1 MQKANNNFTVEAL
14 VAKYR
19 NFVDEHCPKS
29 CEFDGVHEFVMPY
42 NDEAE
47 EQLLATLYK
56 RVAGE
61 NADQAILEALSK
73 YVADF
78 YVDALKETELVFL
91 ANHFSEVSESIF
103 DCLYHN
109 LRTTLDFSLEKPSKV
124 AYDTLTT
131 AKIGTGKT
139 IFIANSGFGD
149 IAMLFPGCTIKGYS
163 SEEENYKS
171 EAWALGQIRLFAAGI
186 KSEIKPFYEDT
197 KNSQYMSDVDI
208 AIFGTDDCY
217 SDLFFNGSEHLFL
230 YMKPNSEFLLFLDK
244 QNAAGNSMAG
254 LTKMLVEKKCIYSIV
269 SFEEP
274 NAILS
279 TTQTTI
285 CVRANKSTSDV
296 VCIKNN
302 ATGEQMQLSAN
313 MLDPT
318 ILWPSYYLT
327 AKPKEGISLS
337 EIVSFL
343 DFRPKKKEDIV
354 FKKTTFN
361 DEKECIEWILSDK
374 EKTIPVIAPINLS
387 TGYEDA
393 ELYEAQ
399 LKQAGDPLF
408 EKLLGWLGKISQPCV
423 FCYGRKDKF
432 IAGYIR
438 KIPSEGI
445 VAYRQLVCLVPKKG
459 IDVRYVAALLLT
471 PEVRNQI
478 ISICEGEVDAHLF
491 PLIMDKIIVPN
502 HTDLERA
509 TFLSEANY
517 NAFES
522 SRKELEQEHKS
533 YIKAV
538 HMRKHA
544 LTQSASSIEATF
556 YALNAYRERKEGTIS
571 DNERISRIAQT
582 TVKDAFEYLSKATKD
597 LLVKLDHIADV
608 EYTFNKP
615 EWINPE
621 EFVESYIQKHE
632 NGWVNFKPVVKWAK
646 GHNLADKDLTD
657 LSGETIL
664 HKGEPIYTMMF
675 PRDALKQI
683 LDNIVS
689 NAISHGF
696 IDKSC
701 HNYQLRFSWEIDG
714 TTLKICVEN
723 NGAPIPSDRSTSSLL
738 EYGVS
743 TSLNSNGHHGI
754 GCNEIDGIMRKYD
767 GKIELV
773 SSPDDEF
780 RVKYILTF
788 NRIFSKLFRYERLRF
803 RLNPSS
809 LG

>member
-1 MQKANNNFTVEAL
+1 MQTVNNNFTVEAL

-19 NFVDEHCPKS
+19 NSVDEHCPKS
-29 CEFDGVHEFVMPY
+29 CESDGVHKFDMPY

-163 SEEENYKS
+163 SEEEICKNKV
-171 EAWALGQIRLFAAGI
+171 WALGQIRLFAAGI
-186 KSEIKPFYEDT
+186 KSEIKQYSKDT
-197 KNSQYMSDVDI
+197 ENSQYMADIDI
-208 AIFGTDDCY
+208 AIFGATENSSCIKAEM
-217 SDLFFNGSEHLFL
+217 LFTF
-230 YMKPNSEFLLFLDK
+230 MPQNSESMLFMNKREAVDLSLANFTTKLAKDK
-244 QNAAGNSMAG
+244 Q
-254 LTKMLVEKKCIYSIV
+254 IYSIV
-269 SFEEP
+269 SLKETEETQ
-274 NAILS
+274 ARS
-279 TTQTTI
+279 TEKRI
-285 CVRANKSTSDV
+285 FLHVNKAVNSSI
-296 VCIKNN
+296 CIKN
-302 ATGEQMQLSAN
+302 AVTGKETKISPDLLN
-313 MLDPT
+313 PE

-327 AKPKEGISLS
+327 AKPKEGMSLS
-337 EIVSFL
+337 EIVSFQDL
-343 DFRPKKKEDIV
+343 KPKNKEDIV
-354 FKKTTFN
+354 FKKTRFN

-374 EKTIPVIAPINLS
+374 EKNILVVAPTNLS
-387 TGYEDA
+387 TRYEDA
-393 ELYEAQ
+393 KLCKENLHP
-399 LKQAGDPLF
+399 AGTPLF
-408 EKLLGWLGKISQPCV
+408 EKQLGLLSNIMQPCV
-423 FCYGRKDKF
+423 LLFGRKDKLV
-432 IAGYIR
+432 AGYI
-438 KIPSEGI
+438 KDLPSEGI
-445 VAYRQLVCLVPKKG
+445 VAYWLFACFVPKEG

-478 ISICEGEVDAHLF
+478 ISICEGEVDAQLF

-522 SRKELEQEHKS
+522 SRKELEQEHES

-538 HMRKHA
+538 RMRKHA
-544 LTQSASSIEATF
+544 LTQSASAIEATF
-556 YALNAYRERKEGTIS
+556 YALNAYRERQNGTIS
-571 DNERISRIAQT
+571 DNERISRIKQT
-582 TVKDAFEYLSKATKD
+582 TVKDAFEYLSMATKD

-608 EYTFNKP
+608 EYTFTKP

-657 LSGETIL
+657 LSEEIIL
-664 HKGEPIYTMMF
+664 HKGDPIYTMMF

-696 IDKSC
+696 KDESR
-701 HNYQLRFSWEIDG
+701 HDYQLRFSWETDG
-714 TTLKICVEN
+714 TALKICVEN

-754 GCNEIDGIMRKYD
+754 GCNEIDSIMRKYD
-767 GKIELV
+767 GMIELV

-788 NRIFSKLFRYERLRF
+788 NRTNILKTL
-803 RLNPSS
+803 
-809 LG
+809 

>member
-1 MQKANNNFTVEAL
+1 MQTVNNNFTVEAL

-29 CEFDGVHEFVMPY
+29 CEFDGVHEFEMPY

-163 SEEENYKS
+163 SEEEICKNKV
-171 EAWALGQIRLFAAGI
+171 WALGQIRLFAAGI
-186 KSEIKPFYEDT
+186 KSEIKQYSKDT
-197 KNSQYMSDVDI
+197 ENSQYMADIDI
-208 AIFGTDDCY
+208 AIFGATENSSCIKAEM
-217 SDLFFNGSEHLFL
+217 LFTF
-230 YMKPNSEFLLFLDK
+230 MPQNSESMLFMNKREAVDLSLANFTTKLAKDK
-244 QNAAGNSMAG
+244 Q
-254 LTKMLVEKKCIYSIV
+254 IYSIV
-269 SFEEP
+269 SLKETEETQ
-274 NAILS
+274 ARS
-279 TTQTTI
+279 TEKRI
-285 CVRANKSTSDV
+285 FLHVNKAVNSSI
-296 VCIKNN
+296 CIKN
-302 ATGEQMQLSAN
+302 AVTGKETKISPDLLN
-313 MLDPT
+313 PE

-327 AKPKEGISLS
+327 AKPKEGMSLS
-337 EIVSFL
+337 EIVSFQDL
-343 DFRPKKKEDIV
+343 KPKNKEDIV
-354 FKKTTFN
+354 FKKTRFN

-374 EKTIPVIAPINLS
+374 EKNIHVVAPTNLS
-387 TGYEDA
+387 TRYEDA
-393 ELYEAQ
+393 KLCKENLHP
-399 LKQAGDPLF
+399 AGTPLF
-408 EKLLGWLGKISQPCV
+408 EKQLGLLSNIMQPCV
-423 FCYGRKDKF
+423 LLFGRKDKLV
-432 IAGYIR
+432 AGYI
-438 KIPSEGI
+438 KDLPSEGI
-445 VAYRQLVCLVPKKG
+445 VAYWLFACLVPKEG

-478 ISICEGEVDAHLF
+478 ISICEGEVDAQLF

-522 SRKELEQEHKS
+522 SRKEMEQEHES

-538 HMRKHA
+538 RMRKHA
-544 LTQSASSIEATF
+544 LTQSASAIEATF
-556 YALNAYRERKEGTIS
+556 YALNAYRERQNGTIS
-571 DNERISRIAQT
+571 DNERISRIKQT
-582 TVKDAFEYLSKATKD
+582 TIKDAFEYLSMATKD

-608 EYTFNKP
+608 EYTFTKP

-696 IDKSC
+696 IDKSY
-701 HNYQLRFSWEIDG
+701 HNYQLRFSWETDG
-714 TTLKICVEN
+714 TALKMCVEN

-754 GCNEIDGIMRKYD
+754 GCNEIDSIMRKYD

-788 NRIFSKLFRYERLRF
+788 NRTNILKTL
-803 RLNPSS
+803 
-809 LG
+809 

>member
-1 MQKANNNFTVEAL
+1 MQTVNNNFTVEAL

-29 CEFDGVHEFVMPY
+29 CESDGVHKFDMPY

-163 SEEENYKS
+163 SEEEICKNKV
-171 EAWALGQIRLFAAGI
+171 WALGQIRLFAAGI
-186 KSEIKPFYEDT
+186 KSEIKQYSKDT
-197 KNSQYMSDVDI
+197 ENSQYMADIDI
-208 AIFGTDDCY
+208 AIFGATENSSCIKAEM
-217 SDLFFNGSEHLFL
+217 LFTF
-230 YMKPNSEFLLFLDK
+230 MPQNSESMLFMNKREAVDLSLANFTTKLAKDK
-244 QNAAGNSMAG
+244 Q
-254 LTKMLVEKKCIYSIV
+254 IYSIV
-269 SFEEP
+269 SLKETEETQ
-274 NAILS
+274 ARS
-279 TTQTTI
+279 TEKRI
-285 CVRANKSTSDV
+285 FLHVNKAVNSSI
-296 VCIKNN
+296 CIKN
-302 ATGEQMQLSAN
+302 AVTGKETKISPDLLN
-313 MLDPT
+313 PE

-327 AKPKEGISLS
+327 AKPKEGMSLS
-337 EIVSFL
+337 EIVSFQDL
-343 DFRPKKKEDIV
+343 KPKNKEDIV
-354 FKKTTFN
+354 FKKTRFN

-374 EKTIPVIAPINLS
+374 EKNILVVAPTNLS
-387 TGYEDA
+387 TRYEDA
-393 ELYEAQ
+393 KLCKENLHP
-399 LKQAGDPLF
+399 AGTPLF
-408 EKLLGWLGKISQPCV
+408 EKQLGLLSNIMQPCV
-423 FCYGRKDKF
+423 LLFGRKDKLV
-432 IAGYIR
+432 AGYI
-438 KIPSEGI
+438 KDLPSEGI
-445 VAYRQLVCLVPKKG
+445 VAYWLFACLVPKEG

-478 ISICEGEVDAHLF
+478 ISICEGEVDAQLF

-522 SRKELEQEHKS
+522 SRKELEQEHES

-538 HMRKHA
+538 RMRKHA
-544 LTQSASSIEATF
+544 LTQSASAIEATF
-556 YALNAYRERKEGTIS
+556 YALNAYRERQNGTIS
-571 DNERISRIAQT
+571 DNERISHIKQT
-582 TVKDAFEYLSKATKD
+582 TVKDAFGYLSMATKD

-608 EYTFNKP
+608 EYTFTKP

-696 IDKSC
+696 IDKSY
-701 HNYQLRFSWEIDG
+701 HNYQLRFSWETDG
-714 TTLKICVEN
+714 TALKMCVEN

-754 GCNEIDGIMRKYD
+754 GCNEIDSIMRKYD

-788 NRIFSKLFRYERLRF
+788 NRTNILKTL
-803 RLNPSS
+803 
-809 LG
+809 

>member
-1 MQKANNNFTVEAL
+1 MQTVNNNFTVEAL

-19 NFVDEHCPKS
+19 NFIDEHCPKS
-29 CEFDGVHEFVMPY
+29 CESDGVHKFDMPY

-163 SEEENYKS
+163 SEEEICKNKV
-171 EAWALGQIRLFAAGI
+171 WALGQIRLFAAGI
-186 KSEIKPFYEDT
+186 KSEIKQYSKDT
-197 KNSQYMSDVDI
+197 ENSQYMADIDI
-208 AIFGTDDCY
+208 AIFGATENSSCIKAEM
-217 SDLFFNGSEHLFL
+217 LFTF
-230 YMKPNSEFLLFLDK
+230 MPQNSESMLFMNKREAVDLSLANFTTKLAKDK
-244 QNAAGNSMAG
+244 Q
-254 LTKMLVEKKCIYSIV
+254 IYSIV
-269 SFEEP
+269 SLKETEETQ
-274 NAILS
+274 ARS
-279 TTQTTI
+279 TEKRI
-285 CVRANKSTSDV
+285 FLHVNKAVNSSI
-296 VCIKNN
+296 CIKN
-302 ATGEQMQLSAN
+302 AVTGKETKISPDLLN
-313 MLDPT
+313 PE

-327 AKPKEGISLS
+327 AKPKEGMSLS
-337 EIVSFL
+337 EIVSFQDL
-343 DFRPKKKEDIV
+343 KPKNKEDIV
-354 FKKTTFN
+354 FKKTRFN

-374 EKTIPVIAPINLS
+374 EKNILVVAPTNLS
-387 TGYEDA
+387 TRYEDA
-393 ELYEAQ
+393 KLCKENLHP
-399 LKQAGDPLF
+399 AGTPLF
-408 EKLLGWLGKISQPCV
+408 EKQLGLLSNIMQPCV
-423 FCYGRKDKF
+423 LLFGRKDKLV
-432 IAGYIR
+432 AGYI
-438 KIPSEGI
+438 KDLPSEGI
-445 VAYRQLVCLVPKKG
+445 VAYWLFACLVPKEG

-478 ISICEGEVDAHLF
+478 ISICEGEVDAQLF

-522 SRKELEQEHKS
+522 SRKELEQEHES

-538 HMRKHA
+538 RMRKHA
-544 LTQSASSIEATF
+544 LTQSASAIEATF
-556 YALNAYRERKEGTIS
+556 YALNAYRERQNGTIS
-571 DNERISRIAQT
+571 DNERISHIKQT
-582 TVKDAFEYLSKATKD
+582 TVKDAFEYLSMATKD

-608 EYTFNKP
+608 EYTFTKP

-696 IDKSC
+696 IDKSY
-701 HNYQLRFSWEIDG
+701 HNYQLRFSWETDG
-714 TTLKICVEN
+714 TALKMCVEN

-754 GCNEIDGIMRKYD
+754 GCNEIDSIMRKYD

-788 NRIFSKLFRYERLRF
+788 NRTNILKTL
-803 RLNPSS
+803 
-809 LG
+809 

>member
-1 MQKANNNFTVEAL
+1 MQTVNNNFTVEAL

-19 NFVDEHCPKS
+19 NFVDEHCPKES
-29 CEFDGVHEFVMPY
+29 YWDPKEGNISGPLDPIDCY
-42 NDEAE
+42 AEAH
-47 EQLLATLYK
+47 LLVTLYK
-56 RVAGE
+56 RIAGE
-61 NADQAILEALSK
+61 NTDQNILEALSK
-73 YVADF
+73 YTAAF
-78 YVDALKETELVFL
+78 YTNALNEEEMDFL
-91 ANHFSEVSESIF
+91 ANHFSKVSTFIF
-103 DCLYHN
+103 NNFADKYTKGWIG
-109 LRTTLDFSLEKPSKV
+109 RPTQKVYEIIEKLKKV
-124 AYDTLTT
+124 EA
-131 AKIGTGKT
+131 GKT
-139 IFIANSGFGD
+139 IFIGGAGLCD
-149 IAMLFPGCTIKGYS
+149 MALLFPNCTIKGYS
-163 SEEENYKS
+163 EYDFFEEHIGDKEM
-171 EAWALGQIRLFAAGI
+171 WALGQIRLFAAGI
-186 KSEIKPFYEDT
+186 KSEIKPFHEDT

-208 AIFGTDDCY
+208 AIFDTADRY
-217 SDLFFNGSEHLFL
+217 SYPFSNGSEHLFQ
-230 YMKPNSEFLLFLDK
+230 YMKPNSKFLLFLDK

-274 NAILS
+274 NAIFGTN
-279 TTQTTI
+279 TTKTTI
-285 CVRANKSTSDV
+285 CVCANKAVSNV
-296 VCIKNN
+296 VCIKND
-302 ATGEQMQLSAN
+302 ATGDLIQLSAN

-327 AKPKEGISLS
+327 AKSKEGIALS
-337 EIVSFL
+337 EIVSFQDL
-343 DFRPKKKEDIV
+343 KPKNMEDIV

-374 EKTIPVIAPINLS
+374 EKNILVVAPTNLS
-387 TGYEDA
+387 TRYEDA
-393 ELYEAQ
+393 KLCKENLHP
-399 LKQAGDPLF
+399 AGDPLF
-408 EKLLGWLGKISQPCV
+408 EKQLGLLCNIMQPCV
-423 FCYGRKDKF
+423 LLYGRKDKLV
-432 IAGYIR
+432 AGYI
-438 KIPSEGI
+438 KDLPSEGI
-445 VAYRQLVCLVPKKG
+445 VAYRQFACLVPKEG

-471 PEVRNQI
+471 PEVKNQI
-478 ISICEGEVDAHLF
+478 MSICEGEVDAQLF

-538 HMRKHA
+538 RMRKHA

-556 YALNAYRERKEGTIS
+556 YALNAYRERKNGTIS

-582 TVKDAFEYLSKATKD
+582 TVKDAFEYLSMATKD

-608 EYTFNKP
+608 EYTFTKP

-696 IDKSC
+696 IDKSY
-701 HNYQLRFSWEIDG
+701 HNYQLRFSWETDG
-714 TTLKICVEN
+714 TALKMCVEN

-754 GCNEIDGIMRKYD
+754 GCNEIDSIMRKYD

-788 NRIFSKLFRYERLRF
+788 NRTNILKTL
-803 RLNPSS
+803 
-809 LG
+809 

>member
-1 MQKANNNFTVEAL
+1 MQTVNNNFTVEAL

-19 NFVDEHCPKS
+19 NFVKENCPKELAWDPETG
-29 CEFDGVHEFVMPY
+29 EFPAPMDPIDTY
-42 NDEAE
+42 PEAH
-47 EQLLATLYK
+47 LLVTLYK

-61 NADQAILEALSK
+61 NADQNILEALSK
-73 YVADF
+73 YTTAF
-78 YVDALKETELVFL
+78 YTNALNEEEMVFL
-91 ANHFSEVSESIF
+91 ANHFSKVSTFIF
-103 DCLYHN
+103 NNFADEY
-109 LRTTLDFSLEKPSKV
+109 TTCWIGRPSQKV
-124 AYDTLTT
+124 YEI
-131 AKIGTGKT
+131 IGTLKKVETVKT
-139 IFIANSGFGD
+139 IFIGGAGLCD
-149 IAMLFPGCTIKGYS
+149 IAMLFPDCTIKGYS
-163 SEEENYKS
+163 GYSYVEELTGEK
-171 EAWALGQIRLFAAGI
+171 EMWALGQIRLFAAGI
-186 KSEIKPFYEDT
+186 KSEILPYSKDT
-197 KNSQYMSDVDI
+197 ENSQYMSDVDI
-208 AIFGTDDCY
+208 AIVGASDIIPTNSFGEKQ
-217 SDLFFNGSEHLFL
+217 FQ
-230 YMKPNSEFLLFLDK
+230 YMKSCSELLLFMDK
-244 QNAAGNSMAG
+244 KEAVGDSIDSFQ
-254 LTKMLVEKKCIYSIV
+254 KMLVEKKYIKTIV
-269 SFEEP
+269 SFEKS
-274 NAILS
+274 NIILNTG
-279 TTQTTI
+279 TTQKRI
-285 CVRANKSTSDV
+285 CISANKTTKDV
-296 VCIKNN
+296 VCIKNDV
-302 ATGEQMQLSAN
+302 TGEQMQLPAN
-313 MLDPT
+313 RLDPT

-327 AKPKEGISLS
+327 AKPKEGIALT
-337 EIVSFL
+337 EIVSFQDL
-343 DFRPKKKEDIV
+343 KVKKKEDLA

-361 DEKECIEWILSDK
+361 DKKECIEWILSDK

-408 EKLLGWLGKISQPCV
+408 EKFLGWLGKISLPCV

-432 IAGYIR
+432 VAGYIR

-478 ISICEGEVDAHLF
+478 MSICEGEVDAQLF

-538 HMRKHA
+538 RMRKHA
-544 LTQSASSIEATF
+544 LTQSASSIKATF
-556 YALNAYRERKEGTIS
+556 YALNAYRIRQNGTIS
-571 DNERISRIAQT
+571 DNERITPIKQT
-582 TVKDAFEYLSKATKD
+582 TVKDAFEYLSSATKD

-608 EYTFNKP
+608 EYTFAKP

-621 EFVESYIQKHE
+621 EFMESYIEQHE
-632 NGWVNFKPVVKWAK
+632 NGWVNFKPVVTWSK
-646 GHNLADKDLTD
+646 GHNLAKQDLKD
-657 LSGETIL
+657 LSGEIIL
-664 HKGEPIYTMMF
+664 HKGEPIHTMLF
-675 PRDALKQI
+675 PKDALKQV

-696 IDKSC
+696 KDESR
-701 HNYQLRFSWEIDG
+701 NDYLLRFSWETDG
-714 TTLKICVEN
+714 IALKMCVEN
-723 NGAPIPSDRSTSSLL
+723 NGLPIPADRSTSSLL

-767 GKIELV
+767 GNVELV
-773 SSPDDEF
+773 PSPEDEF
-780 RVKYILTF
+780 KVKYVLTF
-788 NRIFSKLFRYERLRF
+788 NRTNTLKTL
-803 RLNPSS
+803 
-809 LG
+809 

>member
-1 MQKANNNFTVEAL
+1 MQTVNNNFTVEAL

-19 NFVDEHCPKS
+19 NFVDEHCPKES
-29 CEFDGVHEFVMPY
+29 YWDPKEGNIFGPLDPIDCY
-42 NDEAE
+42 AEAH
-47 EQLLATLYK
+47 LLVTLYK
-56 RVAGE
+56 RIAGE
-61 NADQAILEALSK
+61 NTDQNILEALSK
-73 YVADF
+73 YTAAF
-78 YVDALKETELVFL
+78 YTNALNEEEMDFL
-91 ANHFSEVSESIF
+91 ANHFSKVSTFIF
-103 DCLYHN
+103 NNFADKYTKGWID
-109 LRTTLDFSLEKPSKV
+109 RPSQKVYEIIEKLKKV
-124 AYDTLTT
+124 EA
-131 AKIGTGKT
+131 GKT
-139 IFIANSGFGD
+139 IFIGGAGLCD
-149 IAMLFPGCTIKGYS
+149 MALLFPNCTIKGYS
-163 SEEENYKS
+163 EYDFFEKLSGDKEM
-171 EAWALGQIRLFAAGI
+171 WALGQIRLFAAGI

-197 KNSQYMSDVDI
+197 NNSQYMSDVDI
-208 AIFGTDDCY
+208 AIFDIADRY
-217 SDLFFNGSEHLFL
+217 SYPFSNGSEHLFQ

-274 NAILS
+274 NAIFGTN
-279 TTQTTI
+279 TTKTTI
-285 CVRANKSTSDV
+285 CVCANKAVSNI
-296 VCIKNN
+296 VCIKND
-302 ATGEQMQLSAN
+302 ATGDLIQLSAN

-327 AKPKEGISLS
+327 AKSKEGIALS
-337 EIVSFL
+337 EIVSFQDL
-343 DFRPKKKEDIV
+343 KPKNKEDIV

-361 DEKECIEWILSDK
+361 DENECIEWILSDK
-374 EKTIPVIAPINLS
+374 EKNILVVAPTNLS
-387 TGYEDA
+387 TRYEDA
-393 ELYEAQ
+393 KLCKENLHP
-399 LKQAGDPLF
+399 AGDPLF
-408 EKLLGWLGKISQPCV
+408 EKQLGLFSNIMQPCALL
-423 FCYGRKDKF
+423 FGRKDKLV
-432 IAGYIR
+432 AGYI
-438 KIPSEGI
+438 KDLPSEGI
-445 VAYRQLVCLVPKKG
+445 VAYRQFACLVPKEG
-459 IDVRYVAALLLT
+459 IDVRYVAALLLI

-478 ISICEGEVDAHLF
+478 MSICEGEVDAQLF

-538 HMRKHA
+538 RMRKHA
-544 LTQSASSIEATF
+544 LTQSASAIEATF
-556 YALNAYRERKEGTIS
+556 YALNAYRERQNGTIS
-571 DNERISRIAQT
+571 DNERISRIKQT
-582 TVKDAFEYLSKATKD
+582 TVKDAFEYLSMATKD

-608 EYTFNKP
+608 EYTFTKP

-646 GHNLADKDLTD
+646 GHNLADKDLID
-657 LSGETIL
+657 LSGEIIL
-664 HKGEPIYTMMF
+664 HKGDPIYTMMF

-696 IDKSC
+696 KDESR
-701 HNYQLRFSWEIDG
+701 HDYQLRFSWETDG
-714 TTLKICVEN
+714 TALKICVEN

-788 NRIFSKLFRYERLRF
+788 NRTNILKTL
-803 RLNPSS
+803 
-809 LG
+809 

>member
-1 MQKANNNFTVEAL
+1 MQTVNNNFTVEAL

-19 NFVDEHCPKS
+19 NFVDEHCPKES
-29 CEFDGVHEFVMPY
+29 YWDPKEGNISGPFDPIDCY
-42 NDEAE
+42 AEAH
-47 EQLLATLYK
+47 LLVTLYK
-56 RVAGE
+56 RIAGE
-61 NADQAILEALSK
+61 NTDQNILEALSK
-73 YVADF
+73 YTAAF
-78 YVDALKETELVFL
+78 YTNALNEEEMDFL
-91 ANHFSEVSESIF
+91 ANHFSKVSTFIF
-103 DCLYHN
+103 NNFADKYTKGWIG
-109 LRTTLDFSLEKPSKV
+109 RPTQKVYEIIEKLKKV
-124 AYDTLTT
+124 EA
-131 AKIGTGKT
+131 GKT
-139 IFIANSGFGD
+139 IFIGGAGLCD
-149 IAMLFPGCTIKGYS
+149 MALLFPNCTIKGYS
-163 SEEENYKS
+163 EYDFFEEYIGDKEM
-171 EAWALGQIRLFAAGI
+171 WALGQIRLFAAGI
-186 KSEIKPFYEDT
+186 KSEIKPFHEDT

-208 AIFGTDDCY
+208 AIFDTADRY
-217 SDLFFNGSEHLFL
+217 SYPFSNGSEHLFQ
-230 YMKPNSEFLLFLDK
+230 YMKPNSKFLLFLDK

-274 NAILS
+274 NAIFGTN
-279 TTQTTI
+279 TTKTTI
-285 CVRANKSTSDV
+285 CVCANKAVSNV
-296 VCIKNN
+296 VCIKND
-302 ATGEQMQLSAN
+302 ATGDLIQLSAN

-327 AKPKEGISLS
+327 AKSKEGIALS
-337 EIVSFL
+337 EIVSFQDL
-343 DFRPKKKEDIV
+343 KPKNMEDIV

-374 EKTIPVIAPINLS
+374 EKNILVVAPTNLS
-387 TGYEDA
+387 TRYEDA
-393 ELYEAQ
+393 KLCKEILHP
-399 LKQAGDPLF
+399 AGDPLF
-408 EKLLGWLGKISQPCV
+408 EKQLGLLCNIMQPCV
-423 FCYGRKDKF
+423 LLYGRKDKLV
-432 IAGYIR
+432 AGYI
-438 KIPSEGI
+438 KDLPSEGI
-445 VAYRQLVCLVPKKG
+445 VAYRQFACLVPKEG

-471 PEVRNQI
+471 PEVKNQI
-478 ISICEGEVDAHLF
+478 MSICEGEVDAQLF

-538 HMRKHA
+538 RMRKHA

-556 YALNAYRERKEGTIS
+556 YALNAYRERKNGTIS

-608 EYTFNKP
+608 EYTFTKP

-696 IDKSC
+696 KDESR
-701 HNYQLRFSWEIDG
+701 HDYQLRFSWETDG
-714 TTLKICVEN
+714 TGLKMCVEN
-723 NGAPIPSDRSTSSLL
+723 NGAPIPSDRTTSSLL
-738 EYGVS
+738 EYGVC
-743 TSLNSNGHHGI
+743 TSLNSKGHHGI
-754 GCNEIDGIMRKYD
+754 GCNEIDSIMRKYD

-788 NRIFSKLFRYERLRF
+788 NRTNILKTL
-803 RLNPSS
+803 
-809 LG
+809 

>member
-1 MQKANNNFTVEAL
+1 MQTVNNNFTVEAL

-19 NFVDEHCPKS
+19 NFVDEHCPKES
-29 CEFDGVHEFVMPY
+29 YWDPKEGNISGPLDPIDCY
-42 NDEAE
+42 AEAH
-47 EQLLATLYK
+47 LLVTLYK
-56 RVAGE
+56 RIAGE
-61 NADQAILEALSK
+61 NTDQNILEALSK
-73 YVADF
+73 YTAAF
-78 YVDALKETELVFL
+78 YTNALNEEEMDFL
-91 ANHFSEVSESIF
+91 ANHFSKVSTFIF
-103 DCLYHN
+103 NNFADKYTKGWIG
-109 LRTTLDFSLEKPSKV
+109 RPTQKVYEIIEKLKKV
-124 AYDTLTT
+124 EA
-131 AKIGTGKT
+131 GKT
-139 IFIANSGFGD
+139 IFIGGAGLCD
-149 IAMLFPGCTIKGYS
+149 MALLFPNCTIKGYS
-163 SEEENYKS
+163 EYGFLEELSGDKEM
-171 EAWALGQIRLFAAGI
+171 WALGQIRLFAAGI
-186 KSEIKPFYEDT
+186 KSEIKPFHEDT

-208 AIFGTDDCY
+208 AIFDTADRY
-217 SDLFFNGSEHLFL
+217 SYPFSNGSEHLFQ
-230 YMKPNSEFLLFLDK
+230 YMKPNSKFLLFLDK

-274 NAILS
+274 NAIFGTN
-279 TTQTTI
+279 TTKTTI
-285 CVRANKSTSDV
+285 CVCANKAVSNV
-296 VCIKNN
+296 VCIKND
-302 ATGEQMQLSAN
+302 ATGDLIQLSAN

-327 AKPKEGISLS
+327 AKSKEGIALS
-337 EIVSFL
+337 EIVSFQDL
-343 DFRPKKKEDIV
+343 KPKNMEDIV

-374 EKTIPVIAPINLS
+374 EKNILVVAPTNLS
-387 TGYEDA
+387 TRYEDA
-393 ELYEAQ
+393 KLCKEILHP
-399 LKQAGDPLF
+399 AGDPLF
-408 EKLLGWLGKISQPCV
+408 EKQLGLLCNIMQPCV
-423 FCYGRKDKF
+423 LLYGRKDKLV
-432 IAGYIR
+432 AGYI
-438 KIPSEGI
+438 KDLPSEGI
-445 VAYRQLVCLVPKKG
+445 VAYRQFACLVPKEG

-471 PEVRNQI
+471 PEVKNQI
-478 ISICEGEVDAHLF
+478 MSICEGEVDAQLF

-538 HMRKHA
+538 RMRKHA

-556 YALNAYRERKEGTIS
+556 YALNAYRERKNGTIS

-608 EYTFNKP
+608 EYTFTKP

-696 IDKSC
+696 IDKSY
-701 HNYQLRFSWEIDG
+701 HNYQLRFSWETDG
-714 TTLKICVEN
+714 TALKMCVEN

-754 GCNEIDGIMRKYD
+754 GCNEIDSIMRKYD

-788 NRIFSKLFRYERLRF
+788 NRTNILKTL
-803 RLNPSS
+803 
-809 LG
+809 

>member
-1 MQKANNNFTVEAL
+1 MQTVNNNFTVEAL

-19 NFVDEHCPKS
+19 NFVKENCPKELAWDPETG
-29 CEFDGVHEFVMPY
+29 EFPAPMDPIDTY
-42 NDEAE
+42 PEAH
-47 EQLLATLYK
+47 LLVTLYK

-61 NADQAILEALSK
+61 NADQNILEALSK
-73 YVADF
+73 YTTAF
-78 YVDALKETELVFL
+78 YTNALNEEEMFFL
-91 ANHFSEVSESIF
+91 ANHFSKVSTFIF
-103 DCLYHN
+103 NNFADEY
-109 LRTTLDFSLEKPSKV
+109 TTCWIGRPSQKV
-124 AYDTLTT
+124 YEI
-131 AKIGTGKT
+131 IGTLKKVEAVKT
-139 IFIANSGFGD
+139 IFIGGAGLCD
-149 IAMLFPGCTIKGYS
+149 IAMLFPDCTIKGYS
-163 SEEENYKS
+163 GYSYVEELTGEK
-171 EAWALGQIRLFAAGI
+171 EMWALGQIRLFAAGI
-186 KSEIKPFYEDT
+186 KSEILPYSKDT
-197 KNSQYMSDVDI
+197 ENSQYMSDVDI
-208 AIFGTDDCY
+208 AIVGASDIIPTNSFGEKQ
-217 SDLFFNGSEHLFL
+217 FQ
-230 YMKPNSEFLLFLDK
+230 YMKSCSELLLFMDK
-244 QNAAGNSMAG
+244 KEAVGDSIDSFQ
-254 LTKMLVEKKCIYSIV
+254 KMLVEKKYIKTIV
-269 SFEEP
+269 SFEKS
-274 NAILS
+274 NIILNTG
-279 TTQTTI
+279 TTQKRI
-285 CVRANKSTSDV
+285 CISANKTTKDV
-296 VCIKNN
+296 VCIKNDV
-302 ATGEQMQLSAN
+302 TGEQMQLPAN
-313 MLDPT
+313 RLDPT

-327 AKPKEGISLS
+327 AKPKEGIALT
-337 EIVSFL
+337 EIVSFQDL
-343 DFRPKKKEDIV
+343 KVKKKEDFA
-354 FKKTTFN
+354 FKKIVFN
-361 DEKECIEWILSDK
+361 DEKDGIEWILSDK
-374 EKTIPVIAPINLS
+374 EKMISVIAPINLS

-399 LKQAGDPLF
+399 LKQAGDPMF
-408 EKLLGWLGKISQPCV
+408 EDYLGMLSKISQPCI

-432 IAGYIR
+432 VAGYI
-438 KIPSEGI
+438 KELPSEGI
-445 VAYRQLVCLVPKKG
+445 VAYRQLVCLVPKEG

-478 ISICEGEVDAHLF
+478 MSICEGEVDAQLF

-522 SRKELEQEHKS
+522 SRKKLEQEHKS

-538 HMRKHA
+538 RMRKHA
-544 LTQSASSIEATF
+544 LTQSASAIEATF
-556 YALNAYRERKEGTIS
+556 YALNAYRERQNGTIS
-571 DNERISRIAQT
+571 DNERISRIKQT
-582 TVKDAFEYLSKATKD
+582 TVKDAFEYLSMATKD

-608 EYTFNKP
+608 EYTFTKP

-621 EFVESYIQKHE
+621 EFIESYIQKHE
-632 NGWVNFKPVVKWAK
+632 NGWVNFKPVVKWTK

-664 HKGEPIYTMMF
+664 RKGEPIYTMMF

-696 IDKSC
+696 KDESR
-701 HNYQLRFSWEIDG
+701 NDYQLRFSWETDG
-714 TTLKICVEN
+714 IALKICVEN
-723 NGAPIPSDRSTSSLL
+723 NGAPIPADRSTSSLL

-788 NRIFSKLFRYERLRF
+788 NRTNILKTL
-803 RLNPSS
+803 
-809 LG
+809 

>member
-1 MQKANNNFTVEAL
+1 MQTVNNNFTVEAL

-19 NFVDEHCPKS
+19 NFVDEHCPKES
-29 CEFDGVHEFVMPY
+29 YWDPKEGNISGPFDPIDCY
-42 NDEAE
+42 AEAH
-47 EQLLATLYK
+47 LLVTLYK
-56 RVAGE
+56 RIAGE
-61 NADQAILEALSK
+61 NTDQNILEALSK
-73 YVADF
+73 YTAAF
-78 YVDALKETELVFL
+78 YTNALNEEEMDFL
-91 ANHFSEVSESIF
+91 ANHFSKVSTFIF
-103 DCLYHN
+103 NNFADKYTKGWIG
-109 LRTTLDFSLEKPSKV
+109 RPTQKVYEIIEKLKKV
-124 AYDTLTT
+124 EA
-131 AKIGTGKT
+131 GKT
-139 IFIANSGFGD
+139 IFIGGAGLCD
-149 IAMLFPGCTIKGYS
+149 MALLFPNCTIKGYS
-163 SEEENYKS
+163 EYDFFEEHIGDKEM
-171 EAWALGQIRLFAAGI
+171 WALGQIRLFAAGI
-186 KSEIKPFYEDT
+186 KSEIKPFHEDT

-208 AIFGTDDCY
+208 AIFDTADRY
-217 SDLFFNGSEHLFL
+217 SYPFSNGSEHLFQ
-230 YMKPNSEFLLFLDK
+230 YMKPNSKFLLFLDK

-274 NAILS
+274 NAIFGTN
-279 TTQTTI
+279 TTKTTI
-285 CVRANKSTSDV
+285 CVCANKAVSNV
-296 VCIKNN
+296 VCIKND
-302 ATGEQMQLSAN
+302 ATGDLIQLSAN

-327 AKPKEGISLS
+327 AKSKEGIALS
-337 EIVSFL
+337 EIVSFQDL
-343 DFRPKKKEDIV
+343 KPKNMEDIV

-374 EKTIPVIAPINLS
+374 EKNILVVAPTNLS
-387 TGYEDA
+387 TRYEDA
-393 ELYEAQ
+393 KLCKEILHP
-399 LKQAGDPLF
+399 AGDPLF
-408 EKLLGWLGKISQPCV
+408 EKQLGLLCNIMQPCV
-423 FCYGRKDKF
+423 LLYGRKDKLV
-432 IAGYIR
+432 AGYI
-438 KIPSEGI
+438 KDLPSEGI
-445 VAYRQLVCLVPKKG
+445 VAYRQFACLVPKEG

-471 PEVRNQI
+471 PEVKNQI
-478 ISICEGEVDAHLF
+478 MSICEGEVDAQLF

-538 HMRKHA
+538 RMRKHA

-556 YALNAYRERKEGTIS
+556 YALNAYRERKNGTIS

-608 EYTFNKP
+608 EYTFTKP

-696 IDKSC
+696 IDKSY
-701 HNYQLRFSWEIDG
+701 HNYQLRFSWETDG
-714 TTLKICVEN
+714 TALKMCVEN

-743 TSLNSNGHHGI
+743 TSLNSKGHHGI
-754 GCNEIDGIMRKYD
+754 GCNEIDSIMRKYD

-788 NRIFSKLFRYERLRF
+788 NRTNILKTL
-803 RLNPSS
+803 
-809 LG
+809 

>member
-1 MQKANNNFTVEAL
+1 MQTVNNNFTVEAL

-29 CEFDGVHEFVMPY
+29 CESDGVHKFDMPY

-163 SEEENYKS
+163 SEEEICKNKV
-171 EAWALGQIRLFAAGI
+171 WALGQIRLFAAGI
-186 KSEIKPFYEDT
+186 KSEIKQYSKDT
-197 KNSQYMSDVDI
+197 ENSQYMADIDI
-208 AIFGTDDCY
+208 AIFGATENSSCIKAEM
-217 SDLFFNGSEHLFL
+217 LFTF
-230 YMKPNSEFLLFLDK
+230 MPQNSESMLFMNKREAVDLSLANFTTKLAKDK
-244 QNAAGNSMAG
+244 Q
-254 LTKMLVEKKCIYSIV
+254 IYSIV
-269 SFEEP
+269 SLKETEETQ
-274 NAILS
+274 ARS
-279 TTQTTI
+279 TEKRI
-285 CVRANKSTSDV
+285 FLHVNKAVNSSI
-296 VCIKNN
+296 CIKN
-302 ATGEQMQLSAN
+302 AVTGKETKISPDLLN
-313 MLDPT
+313 PE

-327 AKPKEGISLS
+327 AKPKEGMSLS
-337 EIVSFL
+337 EIVSFQDL
-343 DFRPKKKEDIV
+343 KPKNKEDIV
-354 FKKTTFN
+354 FKKTRFN

-374 EKTIPVIAPINLS
+374 EKNILVVAPTNLS
-387 TGYEDA
+387 TRYEDA
-393 ELYEAQ
+393 KLCKENLHP
-399 LKQAGDPLF
+399 AGTPLF
-408 EKLLGWLGKISQPCV
+408 EKQLGLLSNIMQPCV
-423 FCYGRKDKF
+423 LLFGRKDKLV
-432 IAGYIR
+432 AGYI
-438 KIPSEGI
+438 KDLPSEGI
-445 VAYRQLVCLVPKKG
+445 VAYWLFACLVPKEG

-478 ISICEGEVDAHLF
+478 ISICEGEVDAQLF

-522 SRKELEQEHKS
+522 SRKELEQEHES

-538 HMRKHA
+538 RMRKHA
-544 LTQSASSIEATF
+544 LTQSASAIEATF
-556 YALNAYRERKEGTIS
+556 YALNAYRERQNGTIS
-571 DNERISRIAQT
+571 DNERISHIKQT
-582 TVKDAFEYLSKATKD
+582 TVKDAFEYLSMATKD

-608 EYTFNKP
+608 EYTFTKP

-696 IDKSC
+696 IDKSY
-701 HNYQLRFSWEIDG
+701 HNYQLRFSWETDG
-714 TTLKICVEN
+714 TALKMCVEN

-754 GCNEIDGIMRKYD
+754 GCNEIDSIMRKYD

-773 SSPDDEF
+773 STPDDEF

-788 NRIFSKLFRYERLRF
+788 NRTNILKTL
-803 RLNPSS
+803 
-809 LG
+809 

>member
-1 MQKANNNFTVEAL
+1 MQTVNNNFTVEAL

-29 CEFDGVHEFVMPY
+29 CESDGVHKFDMPY

-163 SEEENYKS
+163 SEEEICKNKV
-171 EAWALGQIRLFAAGI
+171 WALGQIRLFAAGI
-186 KSEIKPFYEDT
+186 KSEIKQYSKDT
-197 KNSQYMSDVDI
+197 ENSQYMADIDI
-208 AIFGTDDCY
+208 AILGATENSSCIKAEM
-217 SDLFFNGSEHLFL
+217 LFTF
-230 YMKPNSEFLLFLDK
+230 MPQNSESMLFMNKREAVDLSLANFTTKLAKDK
-244 QNAAGNSMAG
+244 Q
-254 LTKMLVEKKCIYSIV
+254 IYSIV
-269 SFEEP
+269 SLKETEETQ
-274 NAILS
+274 ARS
-279 TTQTTI
+279 TEKRI
-285 CVRANKSTSDV
+285 FLHVNKAVNSSI
-296 VCIKNN
+296 CIKN
-302 ATGEQMQLSAN
+302 AVTGKETKISPDLLN
-313 MLDPT
+313 PE

-327 AKPKEGISLS
+327 AKPKEGMSLS
-337 EIVSFL
+337 EIVSFQDL
-343 DFRPKKKEDIV
+343 KPKNKEDIV
-354 FKKTTFN
+354 FKKTRFN

-374 EKTIPVIAPINLS
+374 EKNILVVAPTNLS
-387 TGYEDA
+387 TRYEDA
-393 ELYEAQ
+393 KLCKENLHP
-399 LKQAGDPLF
+399 AGTPLF
-408 EKLLGWLGKISQPCV
+408 EKQLGLLSNIMQPCV
-423 FCYGRKDKF
+423 LLFGRKDKLV
-432 IAGYIR
+432 AGYI
-438 KIPSEGI
+438 KDLPSEGI
-445 VAYRQLVCLVPKKG
+445 VAYWLFACLVPKEG

-478 ISICEGEVDAHLF
+478 ISICEGEVDAQLF

-522 SRKELEQEHKS
+522 SRKELEQEHES

-538 HMRKHA
+538 RMRKHA
-544 LTQSASSIEATF
+544 LTQSASAIEATF
-556 YALNAYRERKEGTIS
+556 YALNAYRERQNGTIS
-571 DNERISRIAQT
+571 DNERISHIKQT
-582 TVKDAFEYLSKATKD
+582 TVKDAFEYLSMATKD

-608 EYTFNKP
+608 EYTFTKP

-696 IDKSC
+696 IDKSY
-701 HNYQLRFSWEIDG
+701 HNYQLRFSWETDG
-714 TTLKICVEN
+714 TALKMCVEN

-754 GCNEIDGIMRKYD
+754 GCNEIDSIMRKYD

-788 NRIFSKLFRYERLRF
+788 NRTNILKTL
-803 RLNPSS
+803 
-809 LG
+809 

>member
-1 MQKANNNFTVEAL
+1 MQTVNNNFTVEAL

-29 CEFDGVHEFVMPY
+29 CESDGVHKFYMPY

-163 SEEENYKS
+163 SEEEICKNKV
-171 EAWALGQIRLFAAGI
+171 WALGQIRLFAAGI
-186 KSEIKPFYEDT
+186 KSEIKQYSKDT
-197 KNSQYMSDVDI
+197 ENSQYMADIDI
-208 AIFGTDDCY
+208 AIFGATENSSCIKAEM
-217 SDLFFNGSEHLFL
+217 LFTF
-230 YMKPNSEFLLFLDK
+230 MPQNSESMLFMNKREAVDLSLANFTTKLAKDK
-244 QNAAGNSMAG
+244 Q
-254 LTKMLVEKKCIYSIV
+254 IYSIV
-269 SFEEP
+269 SLKETEETQ
-274 NAILS
+274 ARS
-279 TTQTTI
+279 TEKRI
-285 CVRANKSTSDV
+285 FLHVNKAVNSSI
-296 VCIKNN
+296 CIKN
-302 ATGEQMQLSAN
+302 AVTGKETKISPDLLN
-313 MLDPT
+313 PE

-327 AKPKEGISLS
+327 AKPKEGMSLS
-337 EIVSFL
+337 EIVSFQDL
-343 DFRPKKKEDIV
+343 KPKNKEDIV
-354 FKKTTFN
+354 FKKTRFN

-374 EKTIPVIAPINLS
+374 EKSILVVAPTNLS
-387 TGYEDA
+387 TRYEDA
-393 ELYEAQ
+393 KLCKENLHP
-399 LKQAGDPLF
+399 AGTPLF
-408 EKLLGWLGKISQPCV
+408 EKQLGLLSNIMQPCV
-423 FCYGRKDKF
+423 LLFGRKDKLV
-432 IAGYIR
+432 AGYI
-438 KIPSEGI
+438 KDLPTEGI
-445 VAYRQLVCLVPKKG
+445 VAYWLFACLVPKEG

-471 PEVRNQI
+471 QEVRNQI
-478 ISICEGEVDAHLF
+478 ISICEGEVDAQLF
-491 PLIMDKIIVPN
+491 PLIMDKIIIPN

-509 TFLSEANY
+509 TFLSETNY

-522 SRKELEQEHKS
+522 SRKELEQEHES

-538 HMRKHA
+538 RMRKHA
-544 LTQSASSIEATF
+544 LTQSASAIEATF
-556 YALNAYRERKEGTIS
+556 YALNAYRERQNGTIS
-571 DNERISRIAQT
+571 DNERISRIKQT
-582 TVKDAFEYLSKATKD
+582 TVKDAFEYLSMATKD

-608 EYTFNKP
+608 EYTFTKP

-696 IDKSC
+696 IDKSY
-701 HNYQLRFSWEIDG
+701 HNYQLRFSWETDG
-714 TTLKICVEN
+714 TALKMCVEN

-754 GCNEIDGIMRKYD
+754 GCNEIDSIMRKYD

-788 NRIFSKLFRYERLRF
+788 NRTNILKTL
-803 RLNPSS
+803 
-809 LG
+809 

>member
-1 MQKANNNFTVEAL
+1 MQTVNNNFTVEAL

-29 CEFDGVHEFVMPY
+29 CESDGVHEFAMPY

-61 NADQAILEALSK
+61 NADQAILKALSK

-163 SEEENYKS
+163 SEEEICKNKV
-171 EAWALGQIRLFAAGI
+171 WALGQIRLFAAGI
-186 KSEIKPFYEDT
+186 KSEIKQYSKDT
-197 KNSQYMSDVDI
+197 ENSQYMADIDI
-208 AIFGTDDCY
+208 AIFGATKISSCIKAEM
-217 SDLFFNGSEHLFL
+217 LFSF
-230 YMKPNSEFLLFLDK
+230 MPQNSELMLFMNKREAVDLSLANFTTKLAKDK
-244 QNAAGNSMAG
+244 Q
-254 LTKMLVEKKCIYSIV
+254 IYSIV
-269 SFEEP
+269 SLKETEETQ
-274 NAILS
+274 ARS
-279 TTQTTI
+279 TEKRI
-285 CVRANKSTSDV
+285 CLHVNKAVNSSI
-296 VCIKNN
+296 CIKN
-302 ATGEQMQLSAN
+302 AVTGKETKISPDLLN
-313 MLDPT
+313 PE

-327 AKPKEGISLS
+327 AKPKEGMSLS
-337 EIVSFL
+337 EIVSFQDL
-343 DFRPKKKEDIV
+343 KPKNKEDIV
-354 FKKTTFN
+354 FKKTRFN

-374 EKTIPVIAPINLS
+374 EKNILVVAPTNLS
-387 TGYEDA
+387 TRYEDA
-393 ELYEAQ
+393 KLCKENLHP
-399 LKQAGDPLF
+399 AGTPLF
-408 EKLLGWLGKISQPCV
+408 EKQLGLLSNIMQPCV
-423 FCYGRKDKF
+423 LLFGRKDKF
-432 IAGYIR
+432 VVGYI
-438 KIPSEGI
+438 KDLPSEGI
-445 VAYRQLVCLVPKKG
+445 VAYRQFACLVPKEG

-478 ISICEGEVDAHLF
+478 ISICEGEVDAQLF

-522 SRKELEQEHKS
+522 SRKELEQEHES

-538 HMRKHA
+538 RMRKHA
-544 LTQSASSIEATF
+544 LTQSASAIEATF
-556 YALNAYRERKEGTIS
+556 YALNAYRERQNGTIS
-571 DNERISRIAQT
+571 DNERISRIKQT
-582 TVKDAFEYLSKATKD
+582 TVKDAFEYLSMATKD

-608 EYTFNKP
+608 EYTFTKP

-632 NGWVNFKPVVKWAK
+632 NGWVNFKPVVKWTK

-664 HKGEPIYTMMF
+664 RKGEPIYTMMF

-696 IDKSC
+696 KDESR
-701 HNYQLRFSWEIDG
+701 NDYQLCFSWETDG
-714 TTLKICVEN
+714 IALKICVEN
-723 NGAPIPSDRSTSSLL
+723 NGAPIPADRSTSSLL

-788 NRIFSKLFRYERLRF
+788 NRTNILKTL
-803 RLNPSS
+803 
-809 LG
+809 

>member
-1 MQKANNNFTVEAL
+1 MQTVNNNFTVEAL

-19 NFVDEHCPKS
+19 NFVKENCPKELAWDPETG
-29 CEFDGVHEFVMPY
+29 EFPAPMDPIDTY
-42 NDEAE
+42 PEAH
-47 EQLLATLYK
+47 LLVTLYK

-61 NADQAILEALSK
+61 NADQNILEALSK
-73 YVADF
+73 YTTAF
-78 YVDALKETELVFL
+78 YTNALNEEEMFFL
-91 ANHFSEVSESIF
+91 ANHFSKVSTFIF
-103 DCLYHN
+103 NNFADEY
-109 LRTTLDFSLEKPSKV
+109 TTCWIGRPSQKV
-124 AYDTLTT
+124 YEI
-131 AKIGTGKT
+131 IGTLKKVEAVKT
-139 IFIANSGFGD
+139 IFIGGAGLCD
-149 IAMLFPGCTIKGYS
+149 IAMLFPDCTIKGYS
-163 SEEENYKS
+163 GYSYVEELTGEK
-171 EAWALGQIRLFAAGI
+171 EMWALGQIRLFAAGI
-186 KSEIKPFYEDT
+186 KSEILPYSKDT
-197 KNSQYMSDVDI
+197 ENSQYMSDVDI
-208 AIFGTDDCY
+208 AIVGASDIIPTNSFGEKQ
-217 SDLFFNGSEHLFL
+217 FQ
-230 YMKPNSEFLLFLDK
+230 YMKSCSELLLFMDK
-244 QNAAGNSMAG
+244 KEAVGDSIDSFQ
-254 LTKMLVEKKCIYSIV
+254 KMLVEKKYIKTIV
-269 SFEEP
+269 SFEKS
-274 NAILS
+274 NIILNTG
-279 TTQTTI
+279 TTQKRI
-285 CVRANKSTSDV
+285 CISANKTTKDV
-296 VCIKNN
+296 VCIKNDV
-302 ATGEQMQLSAN
+302 TGEQMQLPAN
-313 MLDPT
+313 RLDPT

-327 AKPKEGISLS
+327 AKPKEGIALT
-337 EIVSFL
+337 EIVSFQDL
-343 DFRPKKKEDIV
+343 KVKKKEDFA
-354 FKKTTFN
+354 FKKIVFN
-361 DEKECIEWILSDK
+361 DEKDGIEWILSDK
-374 EKTIPVIAPINLS
+374 EKMISVIAPINLS

-399 LKQAGDPLF
+399 LKQAGDPMF
-408 EKLLGWLGKISQPCV
+408 EDYLGMLSKISQPCI

-432 IAGYIR
+432 VAGYI
-438 KIPSEGI
+438 KELPSEGI
-445 VAYRQLVCLVPKKG
+445 VAYRQLVCLVPKEG

-478 ISICEGEVDAHLF
+478 MSICEGEVDAQLF

-522 SRKELEQEHKS
+522 SRKKLEQEHKS

-538 HMRKHA
+538 RMRKHA
-544 LTQSASSIEATF
+544 LTQSASAIEATF
-556 YALNAYRERKEGTIS
+556 YALNAYRERQNGTIS
-571 DNERISRIAQT
+571 DNERISRIKQT
-582 TVKDAFEYLSKATKD
+582 TVKDAFEYLSMATKD

-608 EYTFNKP
+608 EYTFTKP

-621 EFVESYIQKHE
+621 EFIESYIQKHE
-632 NGWVNFKPVVKWAK
+632 NGWVNFKPVVKWTK

-664 HKGEPIYTMMF
+664 RKGEPIYTMMF

-696 IDKSC
+696 KDESR
-701 HNYQLRFSWEIDG
+701 NDYQLRFSWETDG
-714 TTLKICVEN
+714 IALTICVEN
-723 NGAPIPSDRSTSSLL
+723 NGAPIPADRSTSSLL

-788 NRIFSKLFRYERLRF
+788 NRTNILKTL
-803 RLNPSS
+803 
-809 LG
+809 

>member
-1 MQKANNNFTVEAL
+1 MQTVNNNFTVEAL

-29 CEFDGVHEFVMPY
+29 CESDGVHKFDMPY

-163 SEEENYKS
+163 SEEEICKNKV
-171 EAWALGQIRLFAAGI
+171 WALGQIRLFAAGI
-186 KSEIKPFYEDT
+186 KSEIKQYSKDT
-197 KNSQYMSDVDI
+197 ENSQYMADIDI
-208 AIFGTDDCY
+208 AIFGATENSSCIKAEM
-217 SDLFFNGSEHLFL
+217 LFTF
-230 YMKPNSEFLLFLDK
+230 MPQNSESMLFMNKREAVDLSLANFTTKLAKDK
-244 QNAAGNSMAG
+244 Q
-254 LTKMLVEKKCIYSIV
+254 IYSIV
-269 SFEEP
+269 SLKETEETQ
-274 NAILS
+274 ARS
-279 TTQTTI
+279 TEKRI
-285 CVRANKSTSDV
+285 FLHVNKAVNSSI
-296 VCIKNN
+296 CIKN
-302 ATGEQMQLSAN
+302 AVTGKETKISPDLLN
-313 MLDPT
+313 LE

-327 AKPKEGISLS
+327 AKPKEGMSLS
-337 EIVSFL
+337 EIVSFQDL
-343 DFRPKKKEDIV
+343 KPKNKEDIV
-354 FKKTTFN
+354 FKKTRFN

-374 EKTIPVIAPINLS
+374 EKNILVVAPTNLS
-387 TGYEDA
+387 TRYEDA
-393 ELYEAQ
+393 KLCKENLHP
-399 LKQAGDPLF
+399 AGTPLF
-408 EKLLGWLGKISQPCV
+408 EKQLGLLSNIMQPCV
-423 FCYGRKDKF
+423 LLFGRKDKLV
-432 IAGYIR
+432 AGYI
-438 KIPSEGI
+438 KDLPSEGI
-445 VAYRQLVCLVPKKG
+445 VAYWLFACLVPKEG

-478 ISICEGEVDAHLF
+478 ISICEGEVDAQLF

-522 SRKELEQEHKS
+522 SRKELEQEHES

-538 HMRKHA
+538 RMRKHA
-544 LTQSASSIEATF
+544 LTQSASAIEATF
-556 YALNAYRERKEGTIS
+556 YALNAYRERQNGTIS
-571 DNERISRIAQT
+571 DNERISHIKQT
-582 TVKDAFEYLSKATKD
+582 TVKDAFEYLSMATKD

-608 EYTFNKP
+608 EYTFTKP

-696 IDKSC
+696 IDKSY
-701 HNYQLRFSWEIDG
+701 HNYQLRFSWETDG
-714 TTLKICVEN
+714 TALKMCVEN

-754 GCNEIDGIMRKYD
+754 GCNEIDSIMRKYD

-788 NRIFSKLFRYERLRF
+788 NRTNILKTL
-803 RLNPSS
+803 
-809 LG
+809 

>member
-1 MQKANNNFTVEAL
+1 
-14 VAKYR
+14 
-19 NFVDEHCPKS
+19 
-29 CEFDGVHEFVMPY
+29 
-42 NDEAE
+42 
-47 EQLLATLYK
+47 
-56 RVAGE
+56 
-61 NADQAILEALSK
+61 
-73 YVADF
+73 
-78 YVDALKETELVFL
+78 
-91 ANHFSEVSESIF
+91 
-103 DCLYHN
+103 
-109 LRTTLDFSLEKPSKV
+109 
-124 AYDTLTT
+124 
-131 AKIGTGKT
+131 
-139 IFIANSGFGD
+139 
-149 IAMLFPGCTIKGYS
+149 
-163 SEEENYKS
+163 
-171 EAWALGQIRLFAAGI
+171 
-186 KSEIKPFYEDT
+186 
-197 KNSQYMSDVDI
+197 
-208 AIFGTDDCY
+208 
-217 SDLFFNGSEHLFL
+217 
-230 YMKPNSEFLLFLDK
+230 MKPNSEFLQFLDK

-254 LTKMLVEKKCIYSIV
+254 LGKMLVEKKCIYSIV
-269 SFEEP
+269 SFEDT
-274 NAILS
+274 NLLTG

-343 DFRPKKKEDIV
+343 DLRLWEEEDFV
-354 FKKTTFN
+354 FTFN
-361 DEKECIEWILSDK
+361 DEKEKWILSDK
-374 EKTIPVIAPINLS
+374 EKTIPVIVPINLS
-387 TGYEDA
+387 SGYEDA

-399 LKQAGDPLF
+399 LKQAGDPMF
-408 EKLLGWLGKISQPCV
+408 ENFLGWLGKISLPCV

-432 IAGYIR
+432 VAGYIR

-445 VAYRQLVCLVPKKG
+445 VAYSQLVCLVPKKG

-478 ISICEGEVDAHLF
+478 ISICEGEVDAQLF

-517 NAFES
+517 NAFAS

-538 HMRKHA
+538 RMRKHA
-544 LTQSASSIEATF
+544 LTQSASAIEATF
-556 YALNAYRERKEGTIS
+556 YALNAYRERQNGTIS
-571 DNERISRIAQT
+571 DNERISRIKQT
-582 TVKDAFEYLSKATKD
+582 TVKDAFEYLSMATKD

-608 EYTFNKP
+608 EYTFTKP

-621 EFVESYIQKHE
+621 EFIESYIQKHE
-632 NGWVNFKPVVKWAK
+632 NGWVNFKPVVKWTK

-664 HKGEPIYTMMF
+664 RKGEPIYTMMF

-689 NAISHGF
+689 NAIAHGF
-696 IDKSC
+696 KDES
-701 HNYQLRFSWEIDG
+701 HNDYQLRFSWETDG
-714 TTLKICVEN
+714 IALKICVEN
-723 NGAPIPSDRSTSSLL
+723 NGAPIPTDRSTSSLL

-788 NRIFSKLFRYERLRF
+788 NRTNILKTL
-803 RLNPSS
+803 
-809 LG
+809 

>member
-1 MQKANNNFTVEAL
+1 MQTVNNNFTVEAL

-19 NFVDEHCPKS
+19 NFVDEHCPKES
-29 CEFDGVHEFVMPY
+29 YWDPKEGNISGPLDPIDCY
-42 NDEAE
+42 AEAH
-47 EQLLATLYK
+47 LLVTLYK
-56 RVAGE
+56 RIAGE
-61 NADQAILEALSK
+61 NTDQNILEALSK
-73 YVADF
+73 YTAAF
-78 YVDALKETELVFL
+78 YTNALNEEEMDFL
-91 ANHFSEVSESIF
+91 ANHFSKVSTFIF
-103 DCLYHN
+103 NNFADKYTKGWIG
-109 LRTTLDFSLEKPSKV
+109 RPTQKVYEIIEKLKKV
-124 AYDTLTT
+124 EA
-131 AKIGTGKT
+131 GKT
-139 IFIANSGFGD
+139 IFIGGAGLCD
-149 IAMLFPGCTIKGYS
+149 MALLFPNCTIKGYS
-163 SEEENYKS
+163 EYDFFEEHIGDKEM
-171 EAWALGQIRLFAAGI
+171 WALGQIRLFAAGI
-186 KSEIKPFYEDT
+186 KSEIKPFHEDT

-208 AIFGTDDCY
+208 AIFDTADRY
-217 SDLFFNGSEHLFL
+217 SYPFSNGSEHLFQ
-230 YMKPNSEFLLFLDK
+230 YMKPNSKFLLFLDK

-274 NAILS
+274 NAIFGTN
-279 TTQTTI
+279 TTKTTI
-285 CVRANKSTSDV
+285 CVCANKAVSNV
-296 VCIKNN
+296 VCIKND
-302 ATGEQMQLSAN
+302 ATGDLIQLSAN

-327 AKPKEGISLS
+327 AKSKEGIALS
-337 EIVSFL
+337 EIVSFQDL
-343 DFRPKKKEDIV
+343 KPKNMEDIV

-374 EKTIPVIAPINLS
+374 EKNILVVAPTNLS
-387 TGYEDA
+387 TRYEDA
-393 ELYEAQ
+393 KLCKENLHP
-399 LKQAGDPLF
+399 AGDPLF
-408 EKLLGWLGKISQPCV
+408 EKQLGLLCNIMQPCV
-423 FCYGRKDKF
+423 LLYGRKDKLV
-432 IAGYIR
+432 AGYI
-438 KIPSEGI
+438 KDLPSEGI
-445 VAYRQLVCLVPKKG
+445 VAYRQFACLVPKEG
-459 IDVRYVAALLLT
+459 IDVRYVAALLVT

-478 ISICEGEVDAHLF
+478 ISICEGEVDAQLF

-538 HMRKHA
+538 RMRKHA
-544 LTQSASSIEATF
+544 LTQSASAIEATF
-556 YALNAYRERKEGTIS
+556 YALNAYRERQNGTIS
-571 DNERISRIAQT
+571 DNERISRIKQT
-582 TVKDAFEYLSKATKD
+582 TVKDAFEYLSMATKD

-608 EYTFNKP
+608 EYTFTKP

-621 EFVESYIQKHE
+621 EFVESYIQNHE

-657 LSGETIL
+657 LSGEIIL
-664 HKGEPIYTMMF
+664 HKGEPITTMMF

-696 IDKSC
+696 KDESR
-701 HNYQLRFSWEIDG
+701 HDYQLRFSWETDG
-714 TTLKICVEN
+714 TALKICVEN

-788 NRIFSKLFRYERLRF
+788 NRTNILKTL
-803 RLNPSS
+803 
-809 LG
+809 

>member
-1 MQKANNNFTVEAL
+1 MQTVNNNFTVEAL

-29 CEFDGVHEFVMPY
+29 CESDGVHKFDMPY

-163 SEEENYKS
+163 SEEEICKNKV
-171 EAWALGQIRLFAAGI
+171 WALGQIRLFAAGI
-186 KSEIKPFYEDT
+186 KSEIKQYSKDT
-197 KNSQYMSDVDI
+197 ENSQYMADIDI
-208 AIFGTDDCY
+208 AIFGATENSSCIKAEM
-217 SDLFFNGSEHLFL
+217 LFTF
-230 YMKPNSEFLLFLDK
+230 MPQNSESMLFMNKREAVDLSLANFTTKLAKDK
-244 QNAAGNSMAG
+244 Q
-254 LTKMLVEKKCIYSIV
+254 IYSIV
-269 SFEEP
+269 SLKETEETQ
-274 NAILS
+274 ARS
-279 TTQTTI
+279 TEKRI
-285 CVRANKSTSDV
+285 FLHVNKAVNSSI
-296 VCIKNN
+296 CIKN
-302 ATGEQMQLSAN
+302 AVTGKETKISPDLLN
-313 MLDPT
+313 PE

-327 AKPKEGISLS
+327 AKPKEGMSLS
-337 EIVSFL
+337 EIVSFQDL
-343 DFRPKKKEDIV
+343 KPKNKEDIV
-354 FKKTTFN
+354 FKKTRFN

-374 EKTIPVIAPINLS
+374 EKNILVVAPTNLS
-387 TGYEDA
+387 TRYEDA
-393 ELYEAQ
+393 KLCKENLHP
-399 LKQAGDPLF
+399 AGTPLF
-408 EKLLGWLGKISQPCV
+408 EKQLGLLSNIMQPCV
-423 FCYGRKDKF
+423 LLFGRKDKLV
-432 IAGYIR
+432 AGYI
-438 KIPSEGI
+438 KDLPSEGI
-445 VAYRQLVCLVPKKG
+445 VAYWLFACLVPKEG

-478 ISICEGEVDAHLF
+478 ISICEGEVDAQLF

-522 SRKELEQEHKS
+522 SRKELEQEHES

-538 HMRKHA
+538 RMRKHA
-544 LTQSASSIEATF
+544 LTQSASAIEATF
-556 YALNAYRERKEGTIS
+556 YALNAYRERQNGTIS
-571 DNERISRIAQT
+571 DNERISHIKQT
-582 TVKDAFEYLSKATKD
+582 TVKDAFEYLSMATKD

-608 EYTFNKP
+608 EYTFTKP

-696 IDKSC
+696 IDKSY
-701 HNYQLRFSWEIDG
+701 HNYQLRFSWETDG
-714 TTLKICVEN
+714 TALKMCVEN
-723 NGAPIPSDRSTSSLL
+723 NGAPIPSDRSTLSLL

-754 GCNEIDGIMRKYD
+754 GCNEIDSIMRKYD

-788 NRIFSKLFRYERLRF
+788 NRTNILKTL
-803 RLNPSS
+803 
-809 LG
+809 

>member
-1 MQKANNNFTVEAL
+1 MQTVNNNFTVKAL

-19 NFVDEHCPKS
+19 NFVDEHCPKDP
-29 CEFDGVHEFVMPY
+29 EIMDPIDTY
-42 NDEAE
+42 PEAH
-47 EQLLATLYK
+47 LLVTLYK
-56 RVAGE
+56 RVASE
-61 NADQAILEALSK
+61 NTDQNILEALSK
-73 YVADF
+73 YTAAF
-78 YVDALKETELVFL
+78 YTNALNEEEMDFL
-91 ANHFSEVSESIF
+91 ANHFSKVSTFIF
-103 DCLYHN
+103 DNFADKYTHCWIDRLSQKVYEII
-109 LRTTLDFSLEKPSKV
+109 EKLKKV
-124 AYDTLTT
+124 EA
-131 AKIGTGKT
+131 GKT
-139 IFIANSGFGD
+139 IFIGGAGLCD
-149 IAMLFPGCTIKGYS
+149 IALLFPNCTIKGYS
-163 SEEENYKS
+163 EYGFFEELSGDKEM
-171 EAWALGQIRLFAAGI
+171 WALGQIRLFAAGI

-208 AIFGTDDCY
+208 AIFDTADSY
-217 SDLFFNGSEHLFL
+217 SYPLSNGSEHLFR

-244 QNAAGNSMAG
+244 QYAAGNSMAG
-254 LTKMLVEKKCIYSIV
+254 LGKMLVEKKCIYSID

-274 NAILS
+274 NTILRTD
-279 TTQTTI
+279 TTKTTI

-327 AKPKEGISLS
+327 KKPKEGISLS

-343 DFRPKKKEDIV
+343 DLRPKKKEDIV
-354 FKKTTFN
+354 FKKTKFN

-374 EKTIPVIAPINLS
+374 EKNILVVTPKNLS
-387 TGYEDA
+387 TGYENT
-393 ELYEAQ
+393 ELYKED
-399 LKQAGDPLF
+399 LHQAGDPLF
-408 EKLLGWLGKISQPCV
+408 EKQLGLLSNIMQPCV
-423 FCYGRKDKF
+423 LLFGRKDKF
-432 IAGYIR
+432 VVGYI
-438 KIPSEGI
+438 KDLPVEGI
-445 VAYRQLVCLVPKKG
+445 VAYRQLVCLVPKEG

-478 ISICEGEVDAHLF
+478 MSICEGEVDAQLF

-538 HMRKHA
+538 RMRKHA
-544 LTQSASSIEATF
+544 LTQSASSIKATF
-556 YALNAYRERKEGTIS
+556 YALNAYRIRQNGTIS
-571 DNERISRIAQT
+571 DNERITPIKQT
-582 TVKDAFEYLSKATKD
+582 TVKDAFEYLSSATKD

-608 EYTFNKP
+608 EYTFAKP

-621 EFVESYIQKHE
+621 EFMESYIEKHE
-632 NGWVNFKPVVKWAK
+632 NGWVNFKPVVTWSK
-646 GHNLADKDLTD
+646 GHNLAKQNLKD
-657 LSGETIL
+657 LSGEIIL
-664 HKGEPIYTMMF
+664 HKGEPIHTMLF
-675 PRDALKQI
+675 PKDALKQV

-696 IDKSC
+696 TDRAR
-701 HNYQLRFSWEIDG
+701 HDYQLLFSWEDDG
-714 TTLKICVEN
+714 IALKICIEN
-723 NGAPIPSDRSTSSLL
+723 NGTPIPSDRSTASLL

-743 TSLNSNGHHGI
+743 TSLDANGHHGI

-767 GKIELV
+767 GNIELV
-773 SSPDDEF
+773 SSPEDEF
-780 RVKYILTF
+780 KVKYVLTF
-788 NRIFSKLFRYERLRF
+788 NRTNTLKTL
-803 RLNPSS
+803 
-809 LG
+809 

>member
-1 MQKANNNFTVEAL
+1 MQTVNNNFTVEAL

-19 NFVDEHCPKS
+19 NFVDEHCPKES
-29 CEFDGVHEFVMPY
+29 YWDPKEGNISGPLDPIDCY
-42 NDEAE
+42 AEAH
-47 EQLLATLYK
+47 LLVTLYK
-56 RVAGE
+56 RIAGE
-61 NADQAILEALSK
+61 NTDQNILEALSK
-73 YVADF
+73 YTAAF
-78 YVDALKETELVFL
+78 YTNALNEEEMDFL
-91 ANHFSEVSESIF
+91 ANHFSKVSTFIF
-103 DCLYHN
+103 NNFADKYTKGWIG
-109 LRTTLDFSLEKPSKV
+109 RPTQKVYEIIEKLKKV
-124 AYDTLTT
+124 EA
-131 AKIGTGKT
+131 GKT
-139 IFIANSGFGD
+139 IFIGGAGLCD
-149 IAMLFPGCTIKGYS
+149 MALLFPNCTIKGYS
-163 SEEENYKS
+163 EYDFFEEYIGDKEM
-171 EAWALGQIRLFAAGI
+171 WALGQIRLFAAGI
-186 KSEIKPFYEDT
+186 KSEIKPFHEDT

-208 AIFGTDDCY
+208 AIFDTADRY
-217 SDLFFNGSEHLFL
+217 SYPFSNGSEHLFQ
-230 YMKPNSEFLLFLDK
+230 YMKPNSKFLLFLDK

-274 NAILS
+274 NAIFGTN
-279 TTQTTI
+279 TTKTTI
-285 CVRANKSTSDV
+285 CVCANKAVSNV
-296 VCIKNN
+296 VCIKND
-302 ATGEQMQLSAN
+302 ATGDLIQLSAN

-327 AKPKEGISLS
+327 AKSKEGIALS
-337 EIVSFL
+337 EIVSFQDL
-343 DFRPKKKEDIV
+343 KPKNMEDIV

-374 EKTIPVIAPINLS
+374 EKNILVVAPTNLS
-387 TGYEDA
+387 TRYEDTKLCKENLHPA
-393 ELYEAQ
+393 D
-399 LKQAGDPLF
+399 DPLF
-408 EKLLGWLGKISQPCV
+408 EKQLGLFSNIMQPCV
-423 FCYGRKDKF
+423 LLFGRKDKLV
-432 IAGYIR
+432 AGYI
-438 KIPSEGI
+438 KDLPSEGI
-445 VAYRQLVCLVPKKG
+445 VAYRQFACLVPKEG
-459 IDVRYVAALLLT
+459 IDVRYVTALLLI

-478 ISICEGEVDAHLF
+478 MSICEGEVDAQLF

-538 HMRKHA
+538 RMRKHA
-544 LTQSASSIEATF
+544 LTQSASAIEATF
-556 YALNAYRERKEGTIS
+556 YALNAYRERQNGTIS
-571 DNERISRIAQT
+571 DNERISRIKQT
-582 TVKDAFEYLSKATKD
+582 TVKDAFEYLSMATKD

-608 EYTFNKP
+608 EYTFTKP

-621 EFVESYIQKHE
+621 EFVESYIQNHE

-657 LSGETIL
+657 LSGEIIL
-664 HKGEPIYTMMF
+664 HKGDPINTMIF

-696 IDKSC
+696 KDESR
-701 HNYQLRFSWEIDG
+701 HDYQLRFSWETDG
-714 TTLKICVEN
+714 TALKMCVEN
-723 NGAPIPSDRSTSSLL
+723 NGAPIPADRSTLSLL

-788 NRIFSKLFRYERLRF
+788 NRTNILKTL
-803 RLNPSS
+803 
-809 LG
+809 

>member
-1 MQKANNNFTVEAL
+1 MQTVNNNFTVEAL

-19 NFVDEHCPKS
+19 NFVDEHCPKES
-29 CEFDGVHEFVMPY
+29 YWDPKEGNISGPLDPIDCY
-42 NDEAE
+42 AEAH
-47 EQLLATLYK
+47 LLVTLYK
-56 RVAGE
+56 RIAGE
-61 NADQAILEALSK
+61 NTDQNILEALSK
-73 YVADF
+73 YTAAF
-78 YVDALKETELVFL
+78 YTNALNEEEMDFL
-91 ANHFSEVSESIF
+91 ANHFSKVSTFIF
-103 DCLYHN
+103 NNFADKYTKGWIG
-109 LRTTLDFSLEKPSKV
+109 RPTQKVYEIIEKLKKV
-124 AYDTLTT
+124 EA
-131 AKIGTGKT
+131 GKT
-139 IFIANSGFGD
+139 IFIGGAGLCD
-149 IAMLFPGCTIKGYS
+149 MALLFPNCTIKGYS
-163 SEEENYKS
+163 EYDFFEEHIGDKEM
-171 EAWALGQIRLFAAGI
+171 WALGQIRLFAAGI
-186 KSEIKPFYEDT
+186 KSEIKPFHEDT

-208 AIFGTDDCY
+208 AIFDTADRY
-217 SDLFFNGSEHLFL
+217 SYPFSNGSEHLFQ
-230 YMKPNSEFLLFLDK
+230 YMKPNSKFLLFLDK

-274 NAILS
+274 NAIFGTN
-279 TTQTTI
+279 TTKTTI
-285 CVRANKSTSDV
+285 YVCANKAVSNV
-296 VCIKNN
+296 VCIKND
-302 ATGEQMQLSAN
+302 ATGDLIQLSAN

-327 AKPKEGISLS
+327 AKSKEGIALS
-337 EIVSFL
+337 EIVSFQDL
-343 DFRPKKKEDIV
+343 KPKNMEDIV

-374 EKTIPVIAPINLS
+374 EKNILVVAPTNLS
-387 TGYEDA
+387 TRYEDA
-393 ELYEAQ
+393 KLCKENLHP
-399 LKQAGDPLF
+399 AGDPLF
-408 EKLLGWLGKISQPCV
+408 EKQLGLLCNIMQPCV
-423 FCYGRKDKF
+423 LLYGRKDKLV
-432 IAGYIR
+432 AGYI
-438 KIPSEGI
+438 KDLPSEGI
-445 VAYRQLVCLVPKKG
+445 VAYRQFACLVPKEG

-471 PEVRNQI
+471 PEVKNQI
-478 ISICEGEVDAHLF
+478 MSICEGEVDAQLF

-538 HMRKHA
+538 RMRKHA

-556 YALNAYRERKEGTIS
+556 YALNAYRERKNGTIS

-608 EYTFNKP
+608 EYTFTKP

-696 IDKSC
+696 IDKSY
-701 HNYQLRFSWEIDG
+701 HNYQLRFSWETDG
-714 TTLKICVEN
+714 TALKMCVEN

-754 GCNEIDGIMRKYD
+754 GCNEIDSIMRKYD

-788 NRIFSKLFRYERLRF
+788 NRTNILKTL
-803 RLNPSS
+803 
-809 LG
+809 

>member
-1 MQKANNNFTVEAL
+1 MQTVNNNFTVEAL

-29 CEFDGVHEFVMPY
+29 CESDGVHKFDMPY

-61 NADQAILEALSK
+61 NADQAILKALSK

-163 SEEENYKS
+163 SEEEICKNKV
-171 EAWALGQIRLFAAGI
+171 WALGQIRLFAAGI
-186 KSEIKPFYEDT
+186 KSEIKQYSKDT
-197 KNSQYMSDVDI
+197 ENSQYMADIDI
-208 AIFGTDDCY
+208 AIFGATENSSCIKAEM
-217 SDLFFNGSEHLFL
+217 LFTF
-230 YMKPNSEFLLFLDK
+230 MPQNSESMLFMNKREAVDLSLANFTTKLAKDK
-244 QNAAGNSMAG
+244 Q
-254 LTKMLVEKKCIYSIV
+254 IYSIV
-269 SFEEP
+269 SLKETEETQ
-274 NAILS
+274 ARS
-279 TTQTTI
+279 TEKRI
-285 CVRANKSTSDV
+285 FLHVNKAVNSSI
-296 VCIKNN
+296 CIKN
-302 ATGEQMQLSAN
+302 AVTGKETKISPDLLN
-313 MLDPT
+313 PE

-327 AKPKEGISLS
+327 AKPKEGMSLS
-337 EIVSFL
+337 EIVSFQDL
-343 DFRPKKKEDIV
+343 KPKNKEDIV
-354 FKKTTFN
+354 FKKTRFN

-374 EKTIPVIAPINLS
+374 EKNILVVAPTNLS
-387 TGYEDA
+387 TRYEDA
-393 ELYEAQ
+393 KLCKENLHP
-399 LKQAGDPLF
+399 AGTPLF
-408 EKLLGWLGKISQPCV
+408 EKQLGLLSNIMQPCV
-423 FCYGRKDKF
+423 LLFGRKDKLV
-432 IAGYIR
+432 AGYI
-438 KIPSEGI
+438 KDLPSEGI
-445 VAYRQLVCLVPKKG
+445 VAYWLFACLVPKEG

-478 ISICEGEVDAHLF
+478 ISICEGEVDAQLF

-522 SRKELEQEHKS
+522 SRKELEQEHES

-538 HMRKHA
+538 RMRKHA
-544 LTQSASSIEATF
+544 LTQSASAIEATF
-556 YALNAYRERKEGTIS
+556 YALNAYRERQNGTIS
-571 DNERISRIAQT
+571 DNERISRIKQT
-582 TVKDAFEYLSKATKD
+582 TVKDAFEYLSMATKD

-608 EYTFNKP
+608 EYTFTKP

-621 EFVESYIQKHE
+621 EFVESYIQNHE

-696 IDKSC
+696 IDKSY
-701 HNYQLRFSWEIDG
+701 HNYQLRFSWETDG
-714 TTLKICVEN
+714 TALKMCVEN

-754 GCNEIDGIMRKYD
+754 GCNEIDSIMRKYD

-788 NRIFSKLFRYERLRF
+788 NRTNILKTL
-803 RLNPSS
+803 
-809 LG
+809 

>member
-1 MQKANNNFTVEAL
+1 MQTVNNNFTVEAL

-19 NFVDEHCPKS
+19 NFVDEHCPKES
-29 CEFDGVHEFVMPY
+29 YWDPKEGNISGPLDPIDCY
-42 NDEAE
+42 AEAH
-47 EQLLATLYK
+47 LLVTLYK
-56 RVAGE
+56 RIAGE
-61 NADQAILEALSK
+61 NTDQNILEALSK
-73 YVADF
+73 YTAAF
-78 YVDALKETELVFL
+78 YTNALNEEEMDFL
-91 ANHFSEVSESIF
+91 ANHFSKVSTFIF
-103 DCLYHN
+103 NNFADKYTKGWIG
-109 LRTTLDFSLEKPSKV
+109 RPTQKVYEIIEKLKKV
-124 AYDTLTT
+124 EA
-131 AKIGTGKT
+131 GKT
-139 IFIANSGFGD
+139 IFIGGAGLCD
-149 IAMLFPGCTIKGYS
+149 MALLFPNCTIKGYS
-163 SEEENYKS
+163 EYDFFEEHIGDKEM
-171 EAWALGQIRLFAAGI
+171 WALGQIRLFAAGI
-186 KSEIKPFYEDT
+186 KSEIKPFHEDT

-208 AIFGTDDCY
+208 AIFDTADRY
-217 SDLFFNGSEHLFL
+217 SYPFSNGSEHLFQ
-230 YMKPNSEFLLFLDK
+230 YMKPNSKFLLFLDK

-274 NAILS
+274 NAIFGTN
-279 TTQTTI
+279 TTKTTI
-285 CVRANKSTSDV
+285 CVCANKAVSNV
-296 VCIKNN
+296 VCIKND
-302 ATGEQMQLSAN
+302 ATGDLIQLSAN

-327 AKPKEGISLS
+327 AKSKEGIALS
-337 EIVSFL
+337 EIVSFQDL
-343 DFRPKKKEDIV
+343 KPKNMEDIV

-374 EKTIPVIAPINLS
+374 EKNILVVAPTNLS
-387 TGYEDA
+387 TRYEDA
-393 ELYEAQ
+393 KLCKENLHP
-399 LKQAGDPLF
+399 AGDPLF
-408 EKLLGWLGKISQPCV
+408 EKQLGLLCNIMQPCV
-423 FCYGRKDKF
+423 LLYGRKDKLV
-432 IAGYIR
+432 AGYI
-438 KIPSEGI
+438 KDLPSEGI
-445 VAYRQLVCLVPKKG
+445 VAYRQFACLVPKEG

-471 PEVRNQI
+471 PEVKNQI
-478 ISICEGEVDAHLF
+478 MSICEGEVDAQLF
-491 PLIMDKIIVPN
+491 PLIIDKIIVPN

-538 HMRKHA
+538 RMRKHA

-556 YALNAYRERKEGTIS
+556 YALNAYRERKNGTIS

-582 TVKDAFEYLSKATKD
+582 TVKDAFEYLSMATKD

-608 EYTFNKP
+608 EYTFTKP

-696 IDKSC
+696 IDKSY
-701 HNYQLRFSWEIDG
+701 HNYQLRFSWETDG
-714 TTLKICVEN
+714 TALKMCVEN

-754 GCNEIDGIMRKYD
+754 GCNEIDSIMRKYD

-788 NRIFSKLFRYERLRF
+788 NRTNILKTL
-803 RLNPSS
+803 
-809 LG
+809 